1 MKTFTILLSTG
12 FIFIQQLAY
21 PNPVQDLAT
30 QPAPREISYEWM
42 SLSEWYEMHAEDVG
56 IAEKGEAD
64 LVFLGDSITAGWSW
78 AGADLWKQ
86 QFVPLGA
93 VNFGI
98 GGDMTQNVLWRLL
111 HGGIGKLN
119 PKQFVLLIGT
129 NNFGF
134 TGESPEAVARG
145 VEHIIELLRNR
156 FPESGI
162 ILMAVFP
169 RDQLPN
175 TMNRQNIEQLNAL
188 IEPLADGEIVS
199 FLNINE
205 ALLLEDGK
213 IPQSLMPDFLHLSEA
228 GYAIWTQALKDH
240 LWQRNH

>member
-1 MKTFTILLSTG
+1 MKIFTILLSTC
-12 FIFIQQLAY
+12 FIFIQQWAY

-30 QPAPREISYEWM
+30 QAAPRKISYEWM
-42 SLSEWYEMHAEDVG
+42 SLSKWYEMHAEDVA

-64 LVFLGDSITAGWSW
+64 LVFLGDSITSGWSRT
-78 AGADLWKQ
+78 GAKVWKQ
-86 QFVPLGA
+86 QFVSLGA

-98 GGDMTQNVLWRLL
+98 AGDMTQNVLWRLL
-111 HGGIGKLN
+111 HGSIGKLK

-134 TGESPEAVARG
+134 TDESPEAVARG
-145 VEHIIELLRNR
+145 VEHIIELLRDQ
-156 FPESGI
+156 FLESDI

-169 RDQLPN
+169 RDQFPN
-175 TMNRQNIEQLNAL
+175 TKNRRKIEHLNAI

-205 ALLLEDGK
+205 ALLLEDGR

-228 GYAIWTQALKDH
+228 GYAIWAQALKDH
-240 LWQRNH
+240 LSQRNH

>member
-1 MKTFTILLSTG
+1 
-12 FIFIQQLAY
+12 
-21 PNPVQDLAT
+21 
-30 QPAPREISYEWM
+30 M
-42 SLSEWYEMHAEDVG
+42 SLSKWYEMHAEDVA

-64 LVFLGDSITAGWSW
+64 LVFLGDSITSGWSRT
-78 AGADLWKQ
+78 GADLWKQ
-86 QFVPLGA
+86 QFVSLGA

-111 HGGIGKLN
+111 HGSIGKLK
-119 PKQFVLLIGT
+119 PKEFVLLIGT

-134 TGESPEAVARG
+134 TNESPESVARG
-145 VEHIIELLRNR
+145 VEQIVELLRSR
-156 FPESGI
+156 FPKSGI

-175 TMNRQNIEQLNAL
+175 TKNRRKIEHLNTLIKAL
-188 IEPLADGEIVS
+188 TDGKIVS

-228 GYAIWTQALKDH
+228 GYAIWAQALKAH